1 MQATRQMDTP
11 LYHDSPDAFIAKY
24 GEEFSQVP
32 PYMRQ
37 RVAYLI
43 DQKVEMQVKDQM
55 DEFKTEVW
63 AELKDQRETSE
74 NTIQNYH
81 GEADKHHHEIQRKQY
96 EDVKIQHLKV

>member
-1 MQATRQMDTP
+1 
-11 LYHDSPDAFIAKY
+11 
-24 GEEFSQVP
+24 
-32 PYMRQ
+32 
-37 RVAYLI
+37 
-43 DQKVEMQVKDQM
+43 MQVKDQM